1 MGDADDIEIGM
12 GDPRAAGAAAL
23 LQRSQDLMRGLF
35 APEDDFSLDMAALR
49 RPDILFFVATRDDAT
64 VGIGALALRDGY
76 GEVKAMFV
84 DAAARGQGVAD
95 ALLRRIEA
103 EARAH
108 SLPCLRL
115 ETGDSLSPAL
125 RLYARHGFV
134 RRGPFG
140 AYPDAA
146 RSVFMEKPLG

>member
-1 MGDADDIEIGM
+1 MSGGDDFEIGP
-12 GDPRAAGAAAL
+12 GDPRAAGASAL
-23 LQRSQDLMRGLF
+23 LRHSQALMRGLF
-35 APEDDFSLDMAALR
+35 APEDDFSLDMAALC
-49 RPDILFFVATRDDAT
+49 RPDIRFFVATRDAKT
-64 VGIGALALRDGY
+64 VGIAALALRDGH

-84 DAAARGQGVAD
+84 DTAARGQGVAE

-103 EARAH
+103 EARAQA
-108 SLPCLRL
+108 LPCLRL

-125 RLYARHGFV
+125 RLYTRHGFM

-140 AYPDAA
+140 GYPDAV